1 MTERVCLISLGCA
14 KNLVNSEQMLYQIAE
29 AGYELCAE
37 PELAAAVVINTCG
50 FIDAAKSEAIETI
63 LENAALKN
71 EEGYPKIVVTGCL
84 SERYKDGIFEE
95 LPEVDALVGVGSFGK
110 ITDALEDVF
119 AGRRVSRYG
128 DISAPL
134 DETPRI
140 VSTGPSWAYL
150 KIADGCDNRCSYCAI
165 PDIRGSFRS
174 RTMENILREARE
186 LAADGVKE
194 LIIIAQDITRYGL
207 DLYGERRL
215 GELLRELCGISELE
229 WIRLHY
235 LYPDEIDDDLIDV
248 IASEEKIVKYL
259 DIPIQHISDEL
270 LRRMNRRGTGGEIR
284 DLFGKLRERIPGVV
298 LRTSLIVGFPGEGD
312 EEFEELCEF
321 LREFEIERAGV
332 FSFSPEEG
340 TAAAE
345 MPEQVPG
352 ETAERRAEL
361 VGEIQYDIIQEFCAS
376 RIGRTLRALCEGEDA
391 ETGMHWGRSPADSP
405 DIDGRVLW
413 TGSGSPGEFAEVEIT
428 DTKNGDLIGVAI

>member
-1 MTERVCLISLGCA
+1 MADRVCLISLGCA

-29 AGYELCAE
+29 AGYELTSE
-37 PELAAAVVINTCG
+37 PGLAAAVVINTCG
-50 FIDAAKSEAIETI
+50 FIDAAKSEAIDTI

-95 LPEVDALVGVGSFGK
+95 LPEVDALVGVGSFDK
-110 ITDALEDVF
+110 ITDALENVF

-174 RTMENILREARE
+174 RTIENILREAHE
-186 LAADGVKE
+186 LAGNGMKE

-235 LYPDEIDDDLIDV
+235 LYPDEIGDDLIDI
-248 IASEEKIVKYL
+248 IANEEKIVKYL
-259 DIPIQHISDEL
+259 DIPIQHINDGI
-270 LRRMNRRGTGGEIR
+270 LRRMNRRGTGGQIR
-284 DLFGKLRERIPGVV
+284 KLFRRLRERIPEVV
-298 LRTSLIVGFPGEGD
+298 LRTSLIVGFPGEGE
-312 EEFEELCEF
+312 EEFVELCEF

-332 FSFSPEEG
+332 FKFSPEEG

-352 ETAERRAEL
+352 ETSERRAEL
-361 VGEIQYDIIQEFCAS
+361 VGEIQYDIMQEFCAS
-376 RIGRTLRALCEGEDA
+376 RVGRTLRALCEGEDG
-391 ETGMHWGRSPADSP
+391 ETGMHWGRSQADSP

-413 TGSGSPGEFAEVEIT
+413 TGSGLPGEFADVEIT